1 MRQFI
6 SLTKKLYTFI
16 AEQLWKLIRRK
27 DIWKIEVIDLQLKAI
42 NILFEDDNL
51 ILWNNIIL
59 YRGLSK

>member
-51 ILWNNIIL
+51 ILYYGII
-59 YRGLSK
+59 